1 MSNLDILRAAT
12 REVNESQSQENLD
25 ILLLETTKEIA
36 KESEIDY
43 NLKNIENLSLSY
55 SADLNQTPGKM
66 ASTYPSAKN
75 VIFLK
80 YLSLSLIIIV

>member
-1 MSNLDILRAAT
+1 MSTLDILRAAT

-36 KESEIDY
+36 KENEIDY

-55 SADLNQTPGKM
+55 SADLNQAPGKM

-75 VIFLK
+75 VILNQISIFIM
-80 YLSLSLIIIV
+80 III